1 MNEELKQL
9 AKLNDENIELK
20 REIQRLNESMRGY
33 ARLQIKKD
41 RDRILQSYYE
51 NDFSDLNELIKTQP
65 IKLDKW

>member
-9 AKLNDENIELK
+9 TKLHDENIELK

-33 ARLQIKKD
+33 ARFQIKKD
-41 RDRILQSYYE
+41 RDRILQSYYA

-65 IKLDKW
+65 IKLD